1 MRNATIFCLI
11 ACASAITY
19 GLHGIRI
26 VETRNTAYIDGYNAG
41 LAAAPKIN
49 MDTQC
54 VAWLFQTNLKQA
66 RKRVCTKGQ

>member
-1 MRNATIFCLI
+1 MKGATVFFLI

-41 LAAAPKIN
+41 LAAAPKPN
-49 MDTQC
+49 LDNQC
-54 VAWLFQTNLKQA
+54 IAWLFSTNLKQA
-66 RKRVCTKGQ
+66 RKRVCTKGI